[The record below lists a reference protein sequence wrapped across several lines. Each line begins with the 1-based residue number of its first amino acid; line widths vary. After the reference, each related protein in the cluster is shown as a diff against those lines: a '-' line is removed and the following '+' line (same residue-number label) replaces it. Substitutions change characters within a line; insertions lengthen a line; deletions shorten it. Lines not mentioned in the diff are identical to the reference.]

1 MTLAPSPEILRLWD
15 CHFRLTYTVTLG
27 TRLRMA
33 LTAENTGENL
43 DVYTEA
49 LHTYFAVGDA
59 RSILVYGLENTEYVD
74 KTLDHARNRQGGE
87 PVVVRGEFDRVYV
100 NTRAACILNDPVWGR
115 TITVAK
121 SGSQT
126 TVVWNPHEDKAA
138 ALSDFGDDEW
148 RRMIC
153 IETANAVDSA
163 VSLSPG
169 ESHTIEAHV
178 GLT

>member
-1 MTLAPSPEILRLWD
+1 
-15 CHFRLTYTVTLG
+15 
-27 TRLRMA
+27 
-33 LTAENTGENL
+33 
-43 DVYTEA
+43 
-49 LHTYFAVGDA
+49 
-59 RSILVYGLENTEYVD
+59 
-74 KTLDHARNRQGGE
+74 
-87 PVVVRGEFDRVYV
+87 VVVRGEFDRVYV